1 MQLRL
6 SLPAMALIM
15 AANTQAEDYVTF
27 QYLQYQE
34 NDNRVSVSAPSVMI
48 NKDFGTDFTLNAS
61 FVADAVSG
69 ASPTYYAA
77 DTVSSASATTVDSAS
92 GASAYSRGKNIAADR
107 VKYGN
112 VSFFEQRAAGSVML
126 TSRFANRD
134 ELIVSGDFSS
144 EHDFESISGA
154 AEYMHWLTPAKNQ
167 SLSLGVS
174 FQSNEIVARC
184 VDEVNCDA
192 SSGASQ
198 EKQATAVNAQISFM
212 QNINRTSYIKAALFY
227 IADDGYL
234 TDPYLNVV
242 RNNNGVTADV
252 VGEKRPEKRR
262 GYGGTVRYA
271 NALTD
276 DLTLQVGYRYYQDDW
291 EVRSHTADTDLFYDL
306 THSWRFNLG
315 LRGYTQSAAS
325 FYNGTSNYFTDELYA
340 TSDYRMSDFHA
351 VTYKADVRYAFTKAF
366 SVNLGGNYY
375 DQSTGLKAVSLL
387 TGFRYN
393 F

>member
-6 SLPAMALIM
+6 SLPAIALIV
-15 AANTQAEDYVTF
+15 AANAHAEDYVTF
-27 QYLQYQE
+27 QYLHYQE
-34 NDNRVSVSAPSVMI
+34 NDNRVSVSAPSLMI

-61 FVADAVSG
+61 FVTDAVSG
-69 ASPTYYAA
+69 ASPGYYAA

-92 GASAYSRGKNIAADR
+92 GASAYSRGKHISADR

-112 VSFFEQRAAGSVML
+112 IAFEEQRAAGSAML

-134 ELIVSGDFSS
+134 ELTIGGDFSN
-144 EHDFESISGA
+144 EHDFESISSS

-167 SLSLGVS
+167 SLSLGAS
-174 FQSNEIVARC
+174 FQSNEIIARC

-212 QNINRTSYIKAALFY
+212 QNINPTSYIKVALFY

-276 DLTLQVGYRYYQDDW
+276 NLTLQVGYRYYQDDW
-291 EVRSHTADTDLFYDL
+291 EVRSHTTDTDLYYDL
-306 THSWRFNLG
+306 SSAWRFNLG

-325 FYNGTSNYFTDELYA
+325 FYDSRSTYFTDEKYA
-340 TSDYRMSDFHA
+340 TSDYRMSAFNA
-351 VTYKADVRYAFTKAF
+351 ITYKVDIRYAFNKAF

-375 DQSTGLKAVSLL
+375 DQTTGLKATSIM